1 MKGVIRA
8 CPGGG
13 AECESCGGILVSPGI
28 LIPCPCPTCPTAPFQ
43 LSYSHWG
50 LQTSLGQ
57 WGKGFSRAAQPC
69 DPLLCCSEKRPGWAK
84 VAESTSRP
92 QASYCLSG
100 PQSPYLDNGYLSAF
114 SSSDTERPCNSPPVS
129 PHRSP
134 PPPQPRQPA
143 PSGHFFQPWALATG
157 YSSAPV
163 YPTQP
168 QT

>member
-1 MKGVIRA
+1 MRA
-8 CPGGG
+8 AAASSSALASSYHVLAPPAPPPLSSCPIVTG
-13 AECESCGGILVSPGI
+13 ASKLPWVSGER
-28 LIPCPCPTCPTAPFQ
+28 
-43 LSYSHWG
+43 G
-50 LQTSLGQ
+50 
-57 WGKGFSRAAQPC
+57 SRAAQPC

>member
-1 MKGVIRA
+1 MKGVIVA

-13 AECESCGGILVSPGI
+13 AECESCGGILVRPVILAPG
-28 LIPCPCPTCPTAPFQ
+28 PCPTAPFQ
-43 LSYSHWG
+43 LSYSHRG
-50 LQTSLGQ
+50 LQTSLDQ
-57 WGKGFSRAAQPC
+57 WGKGFSRATQPR
-69 DPLLCCSEKRPGWAK
+69 DPLLCCSEKSPGWAK

-100 PQSPYLDNGYLSAF
+100 PQSPCLDNGHLSAF

-129 PHRSP
+129 PTPAS
-134 PPPQPRQPA
+134 QPRQPA
-143 PSGHFFQPWALATG
+143 PSGQGPWPVLFQPQALATG